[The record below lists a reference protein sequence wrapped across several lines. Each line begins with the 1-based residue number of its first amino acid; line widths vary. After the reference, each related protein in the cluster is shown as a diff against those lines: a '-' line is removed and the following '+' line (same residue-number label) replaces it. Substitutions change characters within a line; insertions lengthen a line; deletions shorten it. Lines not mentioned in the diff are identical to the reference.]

1 MLLLGNLISLVG
13 CSLMII
19 IGFIKKK
26 ENILL
31 AQCGQFSIQAAGN
44 LVLGSVSGGI
54 SCIIAVIRIFVF
66 KYVKVTAWLKLGF
79 IALQAVLTAM
89 SGAHTIIQWIP
100 CLSMVAYTWYL
111 DCDSAI
117 VFKLANVAGVIMWAF
132 HDWHYRNFVAFSFD
146 VMTIVSTFVGIWLI
160 VKDKKRN
167 EQADSNI

>member
-13 CSLMII
+13 CSMMIL
-19 IGFIKKK
+19 IGFIKNKDK
-26 ENILL
+26 ILL

-66 KYVKVTAWLKLGF
+66 KYVKVTVWLKLGF
-79 IALQAVLTAM
+79 IGLQAVLTAL

-111 DCDSAI
+111 DSDSAI
-117 VFKLANVAGVIMWAF
+117 VFKLANVAGVIMWAVHDF
-132 HDWHYRNFVAFSFD
+132 HYHNFVAFSFD
-146 VMTIVSTFVGIWLI
+146 IMTIVSTFAGIWLI
-160 VKDKKRN
+160 LKDRKKDV
-167 EQADSNI
+167 QGSI

>member
-26 ENILL
+26 DHILL

-54 SCIIAVIRIFVF
+54 SCVIAVIRIVVF
-66 KYVKVTAWLKLGF
+66 KYVRVTVWLKLAF
-79 IALQAVLTAM
+79 IGLQAVLTAM
-89 SGAHTIIQWIP
+89 TGAHTIIQWIP

-111 DCDSAI
+111 DSDSA
-117 VFKLANVAGVIMWAF
+117 VTFKIANMAGVVMWAVHDF
-132 HDWHYRNFVAFSFD
+132 HYSNFVAFAFD
-146 VMTIVSTFVGIWLI
+146 IMTIVSTLMGIWLI
-160 VKDKKRN
+160 LREQKKD
-167 EQADSNI
+167 EQIDSNI